1 MRELIPESF
10 CSPGSGQGAPAAFFV
25 CIFIDMTDCILVFL
39 HSKCL
44 SLHYSCKVHLET
56 DKYLPWLTLCDA
68 CMAQE
73 KPKNRTQRWS
83 FDGSFHTDHKET
95 WVDKKAEDGYKI
107 GGPTTWPSHEANA
120 LCQFTW
126 QYSVSMY
133 ISPEGS
139 QAIRIQPVFWGY
151 LVFTLKLL
159 IKPLLLVELLVV
171 KYL

>member
-1 MRELIPESF
+1 MPQLHF
-10 CSPGSGQGAPAAFFV
+10 LL
-25 CIFIDMTDCILVFL
+25 CIFIDMTDCIIVFL
-39 HSKCL
+39 HSKHL

-83 FDGSFHTDHKET
+83 FDESFHTDYKET

-133 ISPEGS
+133 ISPEEWELSGFNLFFEV
-139 QAIRIQPVFWGY
+139 IWY
-151 LVFTLKLL
+151 
-159 IKPLLLVELLVV
+159 LLLSFSSNLSFWLNYWLSNICRAC
-171 KYL
+171 KII